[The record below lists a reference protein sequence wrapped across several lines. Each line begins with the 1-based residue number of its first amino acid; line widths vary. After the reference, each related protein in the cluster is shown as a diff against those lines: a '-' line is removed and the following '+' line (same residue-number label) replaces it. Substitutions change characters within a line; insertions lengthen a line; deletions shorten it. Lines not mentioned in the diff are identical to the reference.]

1 VDGDPSETRNL
12 AADEPERL
20 AEMIALWYDQAE
32 QYGVFPLA
40 SAGISRLLTA
50 RPTIAAPRD
59 QLVWYPDAAPVYFGA
74 SPRLYNRP
82 YSITADVTIP
92 DGGADGILATHGGRH
107 GGYAL
112 FVLDG
117 RLHHIYN
124 FVGLDRFHVASDEV
138 IEPGAHE
145 LRYEF
150 APTGRPDLAAGHG
163 SPGNSLLFIDGR
175 LVAGRALPHTTTNRM
190 APVGFSCGY
199 AAFDSVDPDVYR
211 APFRFSGTI
220 HRLTIDISGDL
231 QTHDDAELRSILAQQ

>member
-1 VDGDPSETRNL
+1 
-12 AADEPERL
+12 
-20 AEMIALWYDQAE
+20 M
-32 QYGVFPLA
+32 
-40 SAGISRLLTA
+40 
-50 RPTIAAPRD
+50 
-59 QLVWYPDAAPVYFGA
+59 
-74 SPRLYNRP
+74 
-82 YSITADVTIP
+82 TIP

-150 APTGRPDLAAGHG
+150 APTGPPDLAAGHG
-163 SPGNSLLFIDGR
+163 SPGNSLLSIDGR
-175 LVAGRALPHTTTNRM
+175 LVAGPALPHTTTNRM

-199 AAFDSVDPDVYR
+199 AAFDSVDPDVYL

-231 QTHDDAELRSILAQQ
+231 HAHDEAELRSILAQQ